1 MKNKLIVV
9 SSIFVALALA
19 SCSPSTGSSAVT
31 SSGNPA
37 SSSAL
42 SSSVSTETGDIQN
55 DDLPLGQTTYKDATG
70 VSQQLNRSSIYRTAG
85 SPHVDSYH
93 SATQKAQ
100 KLLVAPIRFQKDAS
114 DSLDNITADDA
125 LLSKVRIAFAG
136 TAEETAAVGGYIS
149 VQDFYKQSSYG
160 HGGFDVVVLPT
171 WVDYDGTAKNFEEKS
186 GGSGG
191 LFASEY
197 VRKWYLAQY
206 AETNHGL
213 LGKDAA
219 PLSDFDTDNDGYVD
233 LIWNVYAYPWV
244 DTSFWWAY
252 VTYSGNQP
260 KVGTPTIKTL
270 AFASTNFMSGYNG
283 YDSHTFIH
291 ETGHTLGLDD
301 YYDYT
306 NTWAP
311 MAGVDYMDHNLGDH
325 NSYSKFS
332 LGWVNP
338 WILKEEDLAGNKSA
352 VITLRSASIT
362 GDSLVLASPNY
373 NGTAFDEYLMV
384 ELVGPYGLCKTDY
397 LKGYES
403 TTGFTQ
409 PGIRILHIDARAC
422 GLAADGGHDDY
433 LKSAD
438 DIGQKAVDL
447 RLGNTYRGRSGVHV
461 DSDYWTLS
469 DSKATKKYYA
479 HASMMESTIA
489 ETNWTKISTYNAT
502 NDSLFH
508 VNSRFS
514 LASKYPWA
522 KAFMPSESNL
532 WNKAKTITGWNGAT
546 QTYTIDD
553 SIACNFS
560 LKVLSISTDETSGAV
575 AKVKVTL
582 NA

>member
-1 MKNKLIVV
+1 MKSKFIVL
-9 SSIFVALALA
+9 SSVFFALALA

-42 SSSVSTETGDIQN
+42 SSGASTETGDIQN
-55 DDLPLGQTTYKDATG
+55 GDLPLGQTTYKDVTG
-70 VSQQLNRSSIYRTAG
+70 VTQQLNRSSIYRTAG

-100 KLLVAPIRFQKDAS
+100 KLLVAPIRFVKDDT
-114 DSLDNITADDA
+114 DSLDTITADDA
-125 LLSKVRIAFAG
+125 LLSKIRIAFAG

-149 VQDFYKQSSYG
+149 VQDFYKRSSYG

-171 WVDYDGTAKNFEEKS
+171 WVDYDGTAKSFREKS
-186 GGSGG
+186 DGNGG

-197 VRKWYLAQY
+197 VRNWYIDQY
-206 AETNHGL
+206 ASTDHGL

-233 LIWNVYAYPWV
+233 LIWDVYAYPWV
-244 DTSFWWAY
+244 DTNFWWAY

-260 KVGTPTIKTL
+260 QVGNPTIKTL
-270 AFASTNFMSGYNG
+270 AFASTNFMTSYNG

-311 MAGVDYMDHNLGDH
+311 MAAVDYMDHNLGDH

-338 WILKEEDLAGNKSA
+338 WVLKEEDLAGGKSA
-352 VITLRSASIT
+352 VITLRSASAT

-397 LKGYES
+397 LKGYEN

-409 PGIRILHIDARAC
+409 PGIRILHIDARTY

-438 DIGQKAVDL
+438 AIGQKAIDL
-447 RLGNTYRGRSGVHV
+447 RLGNTYGGRVGVHV

-469 DSKATKKYYA
+469 DSKATKKYFTQ
-479 HASMMESTIA
+479 ASLMESTIA

-508 VNSRFS
+508 ANSRFS

-532 WNKAKTITGWNGAT
+532 WNKAKTITGWSGTT
-546 QTYTIDD
+546 QKYTIDEN
-553 SIACNFS
+553 IACNFN
-560 LKVLSISTDETSGAV
+560 LKVLSITADETVGAV

>member
-1 MKNKLIVV
+1 MKKKFIVL
-9 SSIFVALALA
+9 SSVFVALALA
-19 SCSPSTGSSAVT
+19 SCSPSSGNSTIT
-31 SSGNPA
+31 SSGNPV
-37 SSSAL
+37 SSS
-42 SSSVSTETGDIQN
+42 SSSSSTETGDIQN

-70 VSQQLNRSSIYRTAG
+70 VTQQLNRSSIYRTAG

-93 SATQKAQ
+93 SATQKPQ
-100 KLLVAPIRFQKDAS
+100 KLLVAPISFDKDAS
-114 DSLDNITADDA
+114 DTKDTITADDA
-125 LLSKVRIAFAG
+125 LLEKIRVAFAG
-136 TAEETAAVGGYIS
+136 TSIETAAVGGYIS
-149 VQDFYKQSSYG
+149 VQDFYKTSSYG

-171 WVDYDGTAKNFEEKS
+171 WVHYNGTPSAFQSAS
-186 GGSGG
+186 GGNGG

-197 VRKWYLAQY
+197 VRTWYLAEY
-206 AETNHGL
+206 AKTDHGS
-213 LGKDAA
+213 LGATA
-219 PLSDFDTDNDGYVD
+219 SPLSDFDTDNDGYVD
-233 LIWNVYAYPWV
+233 LIWNVYAYPYV
-244 DTSFWWAY
+244 DTNFWWAY

-260 KVGTPTIKTL
+260 NVGNPNIKTL

-301 YYDYT
+301 YYDYS

-338 WILKEEDLAGNKSA
+338 WILKESDLADGKSA
-352 VITLRSASIT
+352 VITLRSASIS

-409 PGIRILHIDARAC
+409 PGIRILHIDARAY
-422 GLAADGGHDDY
+422 GSSTDGGHDNY
-433 LKSAD
+433 LKTAD
-438 DIGQKAVDL
+438 DIGQKAIDL
-447 RLGNTYRGRSGVHV
+447 RLGNTYAGRSGVHV

-479 HASMMESTIA
+479 HASLMESTIA

-514 LASKYPWA
+514 LATKYPWA

-532 WNKAKTITGWNGAT
+532 WNKAKTITSWSGTT
-546 QTYTIDD
+546 QKYTVDE
-553 SIACNFS
+553 SVTCNYF
-560 LKVLSISTDETSGAV
+560 LKVLSITADDTYGAI